1 MNMMAPSPA
10 VSNLL
15 DGGGPLNPSSS
26 GQPALP
32 QMNHEPLAPQSQDL
46 STGL

>member
-10 VSNLL
+10 VPNLL
-15 DGGGPLNPSSS
+15 DGGGPLNPSPA
-26 GQPALP
+26 GQPALL
-32 QMNHEPLAPQSQDL
+32 QMNHEPLAPQNQDF

>member
-10 VSNLL
+10 VPHLL
-15 DGGGPLNPSSS
+15 DGEGPLNPSSA

-32 QMNHEPLAPQSQDL
+32 QKNNEPLAPQNQDL

>member
-10 VSNLL
+10 VPNLL
-15 DGGGPLNPSSS
+15 DEGGPLNPSSA

-32 QMNHEPLAPQSQDL
+32 QKNDEPLAPQNQDF

>member
-10 VSNLL
+10 VPNLL
-15 DGGGPLNPSSS
+15 DEGGPLNPSSA

-32 QMNHEPLAPQSQDL
+32 QKNHEPLAPQNQDF